1 MNFNSVKNFFLFCS
15 GADLSILN
23 RPECQGEQ
31 NKYAGIGSAVFF
43 TAVFAFMS
51 GSYAL
56 YTVFKSV
63 WVAPLFGL
71 IWAGFIF
78 SLDRYIV
85 STLRKENGTY
95 FGNRPLLNG
104 MMQKIVE
111 LFKAS
116 PRIFLAI
123 MLALVISK
131 PLELKIFEQEIG
143 EQLVLMGEQIKQ
155 DKEKAVR
162 DRYDQDLT
170 RKRLE
175 LSNYTTEIAAKEQY
189 KNQMLDEATKES
201 DGTGGSKI
209 RNMGPIFR
217 HKMDLALAAK
227 QDFEAVKAKN
237 QATVDTLKGYILAKE
252 KALTTELSAMKHE
265 PYDGLLARIA
275 ALGILTGKDQS
286 MYWADLAIFILFMCI
301 ELAPLMFKIL
311 SDRGNYDTIQDTSEE
326 VVRSR
331 ETERISEIN
340 DSINRRIKL
349 RLGETQNIVSQELT
363 SNKALMEKL
372 ATAQLS
378 LADEIIQLWR
388 DGELEKL
395 KQNPTAYVKGLK

>member
-1 MNFNSVKNFFLFCS
+1 MNFNGVKNFFLFCS
-15 GADLSILN
+15 GADLTILN
-23 RPECQGEQ
+23 RKECAGEH

-63 WVAPLFGL
+63 WVAPIFGL

-85 STLRKENGTY
+85 STLRKENGAY

-104 MMQKIVE
+104 VVQKTVE

-143 EQLVLMGEQIKQ
+143 EQLVLMDEQIKQ

-162 DRYDQDLT
+162 DRYDQDLG
-170 RKRLE
+170 RKRAE

-217 HKMDLALAAK
+217 HKMDLAEAAK
-227 QDFEAVKAKN
+227 LDYEAVKTKN
-237 QATVDTLKGYILAKE
+237 QATVDTLKTYILAKE
-252 KALTTELSAMKHE
+252 KALTTELAAMKQE
-265 PYDGLLARIA
+265 PYDGLLGRIA
-275 ALGILTGKDQS
+275 ALGILTSKDKS
-286 MYWADLAIFILFMCI
+286 MYWADLAIFLLFMCI

-326 VVRSR
+326 VVRSK

-340 DSINRRIKL
+340 DTINRRIRL

-363 SNKALMEKL
+363 SNKALMEKI
-372 ATAQLS
+372 AEAQLS
-378 LADEIIQLWR
+378 LADEIIQKWR
-388 DGELEKL
+388 DGELDKL
-395 KQNPTAYVKGLK
+395 KQNPTSYVKGLK